1 MAFWGILA
9 HERTWESSLKIQNLR
24 LRPGNVLVQV
34 TVSALGNLIERLKGT
49 EASGIHYNFH
59 C

>member
-49 EASGIHYNFH
+49 EALGIHYNFH